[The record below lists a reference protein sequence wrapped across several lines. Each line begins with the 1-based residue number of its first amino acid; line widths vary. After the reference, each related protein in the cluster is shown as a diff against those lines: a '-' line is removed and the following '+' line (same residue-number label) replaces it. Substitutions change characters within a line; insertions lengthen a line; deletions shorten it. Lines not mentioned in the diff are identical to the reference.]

1 MGLKRQRL
9 CSFFF
14 VTKWANCAN
23 NPGTCTIRDGN
34 CEGKMR
40 DSKQFWK
47 CRTVTN
53 GFFWTE
59 LFRNPFQL
67 ELHSK
72 LLITNYREVVKKK
85 NGFTIRL
92 TIKVSFLWFF
102 GVSKGTGVFRSK
114 NSFQWVKIF
123 IFSYGQGWWA
133 PSPYSQPD
141 RKISVLLRFF
151 AHTQKIHRKLS
162 VRRGGQPFRSTW
174 PFFSVN
180 SNNIAKWTAW
190 LWYFWGPGDDAKTDA
205 FSEKFQKFILQCGPL
220 NKDFLLSF
228 PNKFATWF
236 SENEGGGQRPFGTI
250 PKIDPFWYR
259 HSVLRYEL
267 EKRLRSVY
275 RFVEHGVSKSC
286 LMQFVKAFCDGPQ
299 SSTHTTITLY
309 VKTCDP

>member
-141 RKISVLLRFF
+141 RKIS
-151 AHTQKIHRKLS
+151 A
-162 VRRGGQPFRSTW
+162 
-174 PFFSVN
+174 
-180 SNNIAKWTAW
+180 
-190 LWYFWGPGDDAKTDA
+190 
-205 FSEKFQKFILQCGPL
+205 
-220 NKDFLLSF
+220 FLLMTSLGLSWQYSLKEIRTSEFCVTWLEVCWIEPLARQASKLDLVRPLFGRGLRQNSF
-228 PNKFATWF
+228 P
-236 SENEGGGQRPFGTI
+236 
-250 PKIDPFWYR
+250 
-259 HSVLRYEL
+259 
-267 EKRLRSVY
+267 
-275 RFVEHGVSKSC
+275 VSGKWKTNRTLTGF
-286 LMQFVKAFCDGPQ
+286 LMAHILP
-299 SSTHTTITLY
+299 IE
-309 VKTCDP
+309 